1 MRTMELDIREGIFS
15 MEINDSLETI
25 TRGMPMKINFWGFEN
40 MKRTRKKKTGSL
52 ATVLELGMDG
62 DGRSKRLLLFLLI
75 VKPRVA

>member
-40 MKRTRKKKTGSL
+40 MKKTRKKKTGSL

-62 DGRSKRLLLFLLI
+62 DGRSKRLLLLLLI